1 MMSDASFTATPEMID
16 AVADWRQITLERR
29 TAQPIVPLL
38 MSRFNVNAVQAVAII
53 KAANAQ
59 GVAHAKAS

>member
-1 MMSDASFTATPEMID
+1 MMSDASFTPTPEMID
-16 AVADWRQITLERR
+16 AVADWRQISLEQR

-59 GVAHAKAS
+59 EARHAKAS